1 MWQNK
6 LKEIIYILENS
17 DVNEI
22 EINFWGRKF
31 RVVKSPEINVV
42 DENSKNNFSDFSAE
56 MNKTES
62 KASSVDSS
70 SSSIANEI
78 LSPMPGTFYAAPS
91 PDADAFIKKGAQV
104 KKGDTFQGIA
114 KKELGNRRK
123 DLELIVLNG
132 RKESS
137 QPSSGELIKIIRSGK
152 FKKSK
157 TLKLEPYSRLD
168 KRKN

>member
-31 RVVKSPEINVV
+31 RVVKSPGINVV
-42 DENSKNNFSDFSAE
+42 DENSKNNFSDFSEE
-56 MNKTES
+56 MNKAES
-62 KASSVDSS
+62 KVSSVDSS

-104 KKGDTFQGIA
+104 KKGDTLCIIEA
-114 KKELGNRRK
+114 MKIMNEIEAER
-123 DLELIVLNG
+123 
-132 RKESS
+132 
-137 QPSSGELIKIIRSGK
+137 SGVISEILIKNGEPVEYNQPL
-152 FKKSK
+152 FKINPS
-157 TLKLEPYSRLD
+157 
-168 KRKN
+168 